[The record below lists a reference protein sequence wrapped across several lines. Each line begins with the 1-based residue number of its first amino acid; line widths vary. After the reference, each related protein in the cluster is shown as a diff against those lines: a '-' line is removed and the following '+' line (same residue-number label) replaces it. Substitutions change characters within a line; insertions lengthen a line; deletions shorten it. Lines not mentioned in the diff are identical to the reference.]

1 MDVAHPR
8 PGTALQVNAP
18 MKRSLRRMGL
28 WVLCCSAVV
37 LALLILF
44 IMATPQGRTGLNTVL
59 FVTQVLD
66 LPIKPQSWV
75 TDEPLR
81 HRVEHGLDGPHVA
94 EVYRLPGDETRA
106 AVLLSV
112 GATTEGLDNP
122 AVVTLGDALAR
133 AGYVAMLH
141 WSPAMGL
148 ESNMDPSEVTALVEA
163 FVYLEGL
170 EYVDPERVGI
180 GGFCIG
186 ASLALVAAADPEI
199 RDRVG
204 FVNAFGPFYDAG
216 ALLRQTVSRTV
227 VYDGETT
234 PWQPNPRT
242 LLFLTN
248 ELIENLDDP
257 SDVQMLTRHYL
268 DDQPSSTIEP
278 DRLSPQGKIVARLL
292 NGVRPHEAEALYEM
306 LPPSLHE
313 DLAMISPSAY
323 VHGLRARLLVMHDRY
338 DEYIPVSESRRLLE
352 ATEDRLDVYYT
363 EFIAFDHLLPEDDGI
378 LSQLREAYVTYR
390 HMYSILR
397 IAA

>member
-1 MDVAHPR
+1 M
-8 PGTALQVNAP
+8 
-18 MKRSLRRMGL
+18 LR
-28 WVLCCSAVV
+28 CSAVT

-44 IMATPQGRTGLNTVL
+44 IMATPQGRTGFNTVL
-59 FVTQVLD
+59 FVMQVLD

-75 TDEPLR
+75 TAEPLR
-81 HRVEHGLDGPHVA
+81 HRVEHGLDGTHVA
-94 EVYRLPGDETRA
+94 EVYRPPGDGTRA

-122 AVVTLGDALAR
+122 AVVMLGDAMAR
-133 AGYVAMLH
+133 AGYVTMLH

-180 GGFCIG
+180 GGFCVG
-186 ASLALVAAADPEI
+186 ASLALVAAADPKI
-199 RDRVG
+199 RDRVD
-204 FVNAFGPFYDAG
+204 FVNAFGPFYDAA
-216 ALLRQTVSRTV
+216 ALLRQAVSRTV

-234 PWQPNPRT
+234 PWQPDPRT
-242 LLFLTN
+242 LQFLAT
-248 ELIENLDDP
+248 ELIENLDNP
-257 SDVQMLTRHYL
+257 SDVQILRHHYL

-278 DRLSPQGKIVARLL
+278 DRLSSHGKVVARLL
-292 NGVRPHEAEALYEM
+292 EGVEPYEAEALYEM
-306 LPPSLHE
+306 LPPALHE
-313 DLAMISPSAY
+313 DLAMISPSTH
-323 VHGLRARLLVMHDRY
+323 VQGLRARLLVMHDRY
-338 DEYIPVSESRRLLE
+338 DEYIPAAESRRLLE

-363 EFIAFDHLLPEDDGI
+363 EFIAFDHLLPDDDGI

-397 IAA
+397 IAV